1 MNIFVSGINYKITS
15 IDIREKLKLTK
26 ESGEEALRQII
37 KLPEVLGCVI
47 LSTCNRTE
55 IYIHSDNAGFNG
67 EKIEKILCEIKGFD
81 LYSFKKYFYFYSS
94 KKAVE
99 HVFKVAC
106 GLDSQLLG
114 EDQILAQVKDAHFT
128 SLECGTSND
137 VLNTLFRES
146 ITCAKK
152 IKTFTALS
160 KNSVSA
166 GSLAVKLVKDYFK
179 GNIEDKCAL
188 VIGTGE
194 IGAVSLKYLISEDVG
209 KVYVTN
215 RTHGKADSLSKQY
228 DSVLSIDY
236 KDRYSVISECD
247 IIISATSSPH
257 YTITRDMLEKNIIN
271 YKKRIIVDL
280 AVPRDIDLAVEKLSG
295 IEYFNMDNLKITVD
309 KNIDKRLLEVSKAEK
324 IIEKFLVEYERWYEV
339 RNVFPVKKDV
349 RKYVEN
355 LVDQRLEE
363 GFLKLEFCNKEDR
376 EVMQGLIKGVANEIM
391 NKFVYSVKECGSVD
405 DVSTY
410 FKCLNSVIND
420 EWERVLL

>member
-1 MNIFVSGINYKITS
+1 MNIFVSGINHKTTS
-15 IDIREKLKLTK
+15 IDIREKLKFTR
-26 ESGEEALRQII
+26 ESGQEVLREII
-37 KLPEVLGCVI
+37 KIPEVKACVL

-55 IYIHSDNAGFNG
+55 VYIHSENSTFYRG
-67 EKIEKILCEIKGFD
+67 EIEKILCEIKGFD
-81 LYSFKKYFYFYSS
+81 LYSFKKHFYFYTS

-106 GLDSQLLG
+106 GMDSQILG
-114 EDQILAQVKDAHFT
+114 EDQILAQVKDAHFIA
-128 SLECGTSND
+128 LECGTGND

-152 IKTFTALS
+152 VKTFTALS

-179 GNIEDKCAL
+179 GNIKNKCAL
-188 VIGTGE
+188 VVGTGE
-194 IGAVSLKYLISEDVG
+194 IGAVSLKYLMSEDVG

-228 DSVLSIDY
+228 DDVLAIDY
-236 KDRYSVISECD
+236 KDRYSVINECD

-257 YTITRDMLEKNIIN
+257 YTITKDMLEKNIID

-339 RNVFPVKKDV
+339 RNVFPVMKDV
-349 RKYVEN
+349 RKYVQN
-355 LVDQRLEE
+355 LVDERLEE
-363 GFLKLEFCNKEDR
+363 GFSKLESCNKEDR
-376 EVMQGLIKGVANEIM
+376 EVMQVLVKGIANEIM

-405 DVSTY
+405 EVSTY
-410 FKCLNSVIND
+410 FKCLNSVINN
-420 EWERVLL
+420 EWEK

>member
-1 MNIFVSGINYKITS
+1 VCIGY
-15 IDIREKLKLTK
+15 RY
-26 ESGEEALRQII
+26 RR
-37 KLPEVLGCVI
+37 
-47 LSTCNRTE
+47 NR
-55 IYIHSDNAGFNG
+55 
-67 EKIEKILCEIKGFD
+67 C
-81 LYSFKKYFYFYSS
+81 
-94 KKAVE
+94 
-99 HVFKVAC
+99 C
-106 GLDSQLLG
+106 
-114 EDQILAQVKDAHFT
+114 
-128 SLECGTSND
+128 
-137 VLNTLFRES
+137 
-146 ITCAKK
+146 
-152 IKTFTALS
+152 
-160 KNSVSA
+160 
-166 GSLAVKLVKDYFK
+166 
-179 GNIEDKCAL
+179 
-188 VIGTGE
+188 
-194 IGAVSLKYLISEDVG
+194 VSLKYLISEDVG

-363 GFLKLEFCNKEDR
+363 GFLKLESCNKEDR